1 VTAHPAIAG
10 RETGSMKRYAK
21 IILFG
26 FLLWLILLIVSILIF
41 PFRVSQRP
49 LFESIMAVVV
59 TAWAVFFAVLYLLN
73 LNGNYKKDGI
83 LIGAAWFLISIAL
96 DLPLFME
103 GSMKMSPADYMA
115 DIGLTYLIIPVVTS
129 GLGFLAEAVSSKKDG
144 A

>member
-1 VTAHPAIAG
+1 
-10 RETGSMKRYAK
+10 MKRNAK

-26 FLLWLILLIVSILIF
+26 FLLWLIPLIVSILIF

-59 TAWAVFFAVLYLLN
+59 TAWAAFFAILYLLN
-73 LNGNYKKDGI
+73 LKGNYKNEGF

-96 DLPLFME
+96 DIPLFME
-103 GSMKMSPADYMA
+103 GPMKMSPGDYMA

-129 GLGFLAEAVSSKKDG
+129 GLGFLAEAISSRKDG
-144 A
+144 S

>member
-1 VTAHPAIAG
+1 
-10 RETGSMKRYAK
+10 MKRYAK

-26 FLLWLILLIVSILIF
+26 FLLWLIPLMVSILIF

-59 TAWAVFFAVLYLLN
+59 TAWAVFFALLYLLD
-73 LNGNYKKDGI
+73 LKGNYKKEGI
-83 LIGAAWFLISIAL
+83 VIGAAWFLISIAL

-103 GSMKMSPADYMA
+103 GPMKMSSADYMK

-129 GLGFLAEAVSSKKDG
+129 GLGFLAEAVSSRKEG
-144 A
+144 T